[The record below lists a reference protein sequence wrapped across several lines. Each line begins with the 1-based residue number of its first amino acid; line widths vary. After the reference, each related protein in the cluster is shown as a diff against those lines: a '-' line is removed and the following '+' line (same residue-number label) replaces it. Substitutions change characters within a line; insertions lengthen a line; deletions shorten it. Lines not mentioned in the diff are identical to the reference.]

1 MGIFEDVSRTY
12 LGPANHG
19 EPHWTFLNRSARAE
33 SRKARERIEDW
44 FEQLCPALQHGVRDL
59 LRSGDNQKF
68 AAGFWELYLHALF
81 GGLGYDVTCA
91 SPTGNG
97 RNIDFLMRRE
107 NSAFY
112 LEATIARKSA
122 AERAADARRDR
133 IYRELDKLRALN
145 FTLGITI
152 VSAGPHDMKNVGV
165 LRHRLEDWLETLDPA
180 SAEPQ

>member
-19 EPHWTFLNRSARAE
+19 EPHWTFLNRSARPE

-107 NSAFY
+107 NSAFTWKPP
-112 LEATIARKSA
+112 LQESPQRS
-122 AERAADARRDR
+122 
-133 IYRELDKLRALN
+133 ELRTHDGTG
-145 FTLGITI
+145 FTASWTN
-152 VSAGPHDMKNVGV
+152 SN
-165 LRHRLEDWLETLDPA
+165 RLTSRWGSQFSRPGRMT
-180 SAEPQ
+180 